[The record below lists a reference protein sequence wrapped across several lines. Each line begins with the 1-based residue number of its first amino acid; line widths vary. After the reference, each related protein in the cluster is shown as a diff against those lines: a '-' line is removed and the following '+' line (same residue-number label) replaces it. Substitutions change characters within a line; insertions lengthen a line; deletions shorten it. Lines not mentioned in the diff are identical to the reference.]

1 MKEPMRLRDEGATA
15 LERALLDAGSA
26 YRGSPSARAKTLG
39 TLGLAG
45 SAGLFAAATA
55 RAPLASA
62 GKLSLGKLSLTKFL
76 TGAAICGAVAAVPG
90 YRAWNA
96 HHAGGHAG
104 RAVTSPIPVPARTDP
119 IVTQLGTGTATAEG
133 PAAAPSVAAPP
144 VAAPL
149 PGPVAHRHAAA
160 EATVPLSRELASIDA
175 ARAALARGDA
185 SGAIARLNGYARA
198 YPRGRLDMEAEVLR
212 IDALFESGRTEQARA
227 RAREF
232 LRRHPNSV
240 LGAHVRTRL
249 GD

>member
-1 MKEPMRLRDEGATA
+1 MKEPMRLREEGATA

-39 TLGLAG
+39 ALGLAG

-76 TGAAICGAVAAVPG
+76 AGAAICGAVAAVPG
-90 YRAWNA
+90 YRAW
-96 HHAGGHAG
+96 HAQRSGSHAA
-104 RAVTSPIPVPARTDP
+104 RAVV
-119 IVTQLGTGTATAEG
+119 
-133 PAAAPSVAAPP
+133 AAAPAPAPAEPIVAPAGTSARAAEPGAVIAPAAPAP
-144 VAAPL
+144 V
-149 PGPVAHRHAAA
+149 VHRHATAA
-160 EATVPLSRELASIDA
+160 DVAVPLSRELASIDA

-185 SGAIARLNGYARA
+185 DGAIARLNRYARA
-198 YPRGRLDMEAEVLR
+198 FPRGRLDMEAEVLR
-212 IDALFESGRTEQARA
+212 IDALAESGRNEQARA

-240 LGAHVRTRL
+240 LGAHVRARL

>member
-76 TGAAICGAVAAVPG
+76 AGAAICGAVAAVPG

-96 HHAGGHAG
+96 HHGAGNPG
-104 RAVTSPIPVPARTDP
+104 RAVTMQVPVPARTEP
-119 IVTQLGTGTATAEG
+119 IVTQLGTGTAVAEA
-133 PAAAPSVAAPP
+133 PAAAPAVAA
-144 VAAPL
+144 VELADAADSAAAHAGSADSQGTVHR
-149 PGPVAHRHAAA
+149 PGP
-160 EATVPLSRELASIDA
+160 
-175 ARAALARGDA
+175 
-185 SGAIARLNGYARA
+185 SGER
-198 YPRGRLDMEAEVLR
+198 
-212 IDALFESGRTEQARA
+212 
-227 RAREF
+227 
-232 LRRHPNSV
+232 
-240 LGAHVRTRL
+240 
-249 GD
+249 